1 MTASSATSCLA
12 HTCLLAA
19 KPHHPS
25 PSKHPHISRAYM
37 HARRPSFRDPAADT
51 KPDPNKPGAHAA
63 ITRPSRDSA
72 DCSSIRAKLPGIPTF
87 SLIKPY
93 IVSYVSFVKLSRH
106 CSLLH
111 RWQRKPEVELRLMHI
126 SPRPSSS
133 LAPPMCI
140 CKAQT
145 RFLVLSPF
153 ELLRDVPHMG
163 QSHDSY
169 FLEEKSWTFPSKCPS
184 GMREV

>member
-133 LAPPMCI
+133 LAPPMCL

-163 QSHDSY
+163 QSLDSCC
-169 FLEEKSWTFPSKCPS
+169 LEEKSQPDS
-184 GMREV
+184 V